1 MFRPRSRPG
10 RPAGRLAG
18 RAAFTLIELLVVI
31 AIIAILM
38 SLLMPAVQKVREAA
52 NRIRCASN
60 LRQIG
65 IAIHH
70 YHLDYNSMPPS
81 RYGPEHATWAVLIL
95 PYVEQDVLAK
105 TWNIEE
111 AYYLQS
117 TTARLTKVPIYFCPS
132 RRSPSGPS
140 AQGDL
145 PPATLAMAMHGL
157 PHMPGALSD
166 YACCVGTTGMD
177 AM

>member
-1 MFRPRSRPG
+1 MFRLRSR
-10 RPAGRLAG
+10 G

-31 AIIAILM
+31 AIIAVLM

-65 IAIHH
+65 LAIHH
-70 YHLDYNSMPPS
+70 YHLDYNAMPPS

-105 TWNIEE
+105 TWNIEDP
-111 AYYLQS
+111 YYLQS
-117 TTARLTKVPIYFCPS
+117 DIARLTKVPVYFCPS

-140 AQGDL
+140 AAGDVPTAGL
-145 PPATLAMAMHGL
+145 TLAMHGF
-157 PHMPGALSD
+157 HHVPGALSD
-166 YACCVGTTGMD
+166 YACCIGTTAMD